1 MQKKLFQ
8 IGRSGLLQNKLNNK
22 KPPSGQLGGLIIYSP
37 LSTITSPSAPRYS
50 ATPPSNNRI
59 WQNSPLGRARDL
71 GGLHIKSV
79 KCLYAKENRGRK
91 KTSLERIE
99 ILP

>member
-79 KCLYAKENRGRK
+79 KCLYAKQTAQHLQNVLS
-91 KTSLERIE
+91 SLEK
-99 ILP
+99 